1 MLPELYFVNTP
12 YERVSRHLEI
22 LRRLGSSLDK
32 TEEEPP
38 RVLDFHLAP
47 GHALAEC
54 TFCAFDEG
62 EPGLLAKMCGLMLWL
77 NLRVHTAFI
86 YTLDNGSGVL
96 EEGARPIA
104 LDTFLLSERHFGYER
119 ALSAK
124 TQARLKQ
131 EIHNFLQGETTTAPW
146 LSRARRRSLAALQIH
161 DLRLKISRTMSARA

>member
-1 MLPELYFVNTP
+1 MKLTSSPFQFPADAAPISSAPTRIVASPESGELSALRRVLPELYFVNTP
-12 YERVSRHLEI
+12 YERVNRHLEI
-22 LRRLGSSLDK
+22 LRRLGGSLDN
-32 TEEEPP
+32 TEAEPP

-47 GHALAEC
+47 ERTLVEC

-104 LDTFLLSERHFGYER
+104 LDTFLLSERHFGHDR
-119 ALSAK
+119 APQRQNS
-124 TQARLKQ
+124 RS
-131 EIHNFLQGETTTAPW
+131 FTAGD
-146 LSRARRRSLAALQIH
+146 S
-161 DLRLKISRTMSARA
+161 